1 MTSRTAGLAD
11 TGETAS
17 STSGVRISAVTSRP
31 LAVTVWPPSDAPNSM
46 AMSRATAATAS
57 ASSGSTPRRRH
68 SAATERYIAP
78 VSRNVRPKRSAM
90 ACAMEDLPDPDG
102 PSMATIIALPFQ

>member
-1 MTSRTAGLAD
+1 MTSRTAGLAE

-31 LAVTVWPPSDAPNSM
+31 LAETVWPLSAAPNSIV
-46 AMSRATAATAS
+46 MSRATAATA
-57 ASSGSTPRRRH
+57 ALSSGSTPRRRH
-68 SAATERYIAP
+68 SAATERYMAP